1 MTRTTTIPYFKFDAG
16 QFLAETMGLPDA
28 TVGLYSRL
36 MALYWVGNCRL
47 PERADLECRLGIK
60 TKQQRERLNDV
71 LQKFFPGDES
81 NHPRLDMC
89 QYEAQEASQKQRER
103 AQKRWNKE
111 DPKKAES
118 TLADND
124 F

>member
-16 QFLAETMGLPDA
+16 QFLAETMGLPEA
-28 TVGLYSRL
+28 SVGIYARL

-47 PERADLECRLGIK
+47 PDREDLECRLGIK
-60 TKQQRERLNDV
+60 TKQQRERLDDV
-71 LQKFFPGDES
+71 LKRFFPGSNS

-89 QYEAQEASQKQRER
+89 QFEAQEASQKQRER

-111 DPKKAES
+111 EPKKTEIE
-118 TLADND
+118 LGDCD